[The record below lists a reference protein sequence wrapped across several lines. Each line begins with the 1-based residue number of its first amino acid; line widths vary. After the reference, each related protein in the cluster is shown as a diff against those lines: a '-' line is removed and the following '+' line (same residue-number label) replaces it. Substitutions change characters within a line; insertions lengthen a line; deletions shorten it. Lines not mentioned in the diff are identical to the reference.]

1 MKTFMKGLSFLAM
14 ILLGIYFVMSLMLQS
29 TTTNMDSSTNNRVNS
44 RNHITKSVDVGDGCG
59 RVFAVELDGHEY
71 IVYDG
76 FHEGSIIHSPNCNCL
91 KTY

>member
-1 MKTFMKGLSFLAM
+1 
-14 ILLGIYFVMSLMLQS
+14 MSLMLQS
-29 TTTNMDSSTNNRVNS
+29 TATKIDSTNNRANS

-76 FHEGSIIHSPNCNCL
+76 FHEGGIIHSPNCNCL